1 MKLLMKMRQM
11 KDLSPSERHVVE
23 YIFEN
28 IHEVVNIGI
37 VQLAQKTN
45 TSTSTLKRLCRKLD
59 VDSYIDFRLQ
69 LSMELSEY
77 LQNSILHRASE
88 PVGRYDSVEEIIDKV
103 SNQNAKSILD
113 SSGINV
119 KEAYVKV
126 INMMVAAK
134 QIDFYG
140 IGPSNLVAADAALK
154 CMRLGMRATAYNNH
168 LEMLMNAKNSRP
180 EHLAVLVSY
189 TGETDEILAVANELV
204 VRSVPMVSLTSMS
217 ENSLKQICPT
227 NLFVQASESWD
238 RLGGMSSRISTLNVI
253 DILFTALIN
262 RDYERYTRVADSV
275 YVGKRLGGDSPLRR
289 IR

>member
-11 KDLSPSERHVVE
+11 KDLSPSERHIVE

-45 TSTSTLKRLCRKLD
+45 TSTSTLKRLCSKLD

-77 LQNSILHRASE
+77 LHNSILQRASE
-88 PVGRYDSVEEIIDKV
+88 PVGRYDSIEEIIDKV

-113 SSGINV
+113 SSGINA

-126 INMMVAAK
+126 IDMMMAAK
-134 QIDFYG
+134 RTDFYG

-154 CMRLGMRATAYNNH
+154 CMRLGMHATAYNNH
-168 LEMLMNAKNSRP
+168 LEMLMNAKNARP
-180 EHLAVLVSY
+180 GQLAILISY

-204 VRSVPMVSLTSMS
+204 VRSVPMVSLTSLS
-217 ENSLKQICPT
+217 ENSLKKICPI

-238 RLGGMSSRISTLNVI
+238 RLGGMSSRISTLSVI

-262 RDYERYTRVADSV
+262 RDYERYTRVANSV
-275 YVGKRLGGDSPLRR
+275 YVGKRLDDGGPLDR